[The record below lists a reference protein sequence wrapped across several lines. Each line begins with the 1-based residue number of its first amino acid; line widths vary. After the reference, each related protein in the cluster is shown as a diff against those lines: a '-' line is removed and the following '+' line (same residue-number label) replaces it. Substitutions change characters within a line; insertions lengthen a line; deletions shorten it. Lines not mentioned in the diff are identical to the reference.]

1 MGARPSSFRKSGG
14 GFLNNVDATITN
26 YQFTDEFNGNPF
38 TAGKNAQGKEKFH
51 SLYVALSARVDGAE
65 EDVTTTLFAGGFDDF
80 DVSEDGFTLTSD
92 EDKQLG
98 GGTAFAKLIQS
109 LVEAGFD
116 ENLLPEDEINY
127 QAIIGTRVRFTQQK
141 DEAGTAKLGK
151 RVDKKTGKSYDR
163 QDLVITNVYSLPDA
177 KPAKG
182 GKVTKPAAGKAGK
195 APAGVD
201 VAELATQTL
210 IDILSAAK
218 GKTIPKAKISMA
230 VLRLL
235 AKHPNREE
243 VRGLLN
249 NDAFLSDNELWKFEN
264 DVITLA

>member
-1 MGARPSSFRKSGG
+1 MASSMK
-14 GFLNNVDATITN
+14 
-26 YQFTDEFNGNPF
+26 FTLVCKKHG
-38 TAGKNAQGKEKFH
+38 
-51 SLYVALSARVDGAE
+51 Y
-65 EDVTTTLFAGGFDDF
+65 DDF
-80 DVSEDGFTLTSD
+80 DVSEDGYTLTSD

-163 QDLVITNVYSLPDA
+163 QDLVITNVYSLPEA
-177 KPAKG
+177 PKASKG
-182 GKVTKPAAGKAGK
+182 GKAAVKPAAGKGAKVGT
-195 APAGVD
+195 AVD
-201 VAELATQTL
+201 IAELATETL
-210 IDILSAAK
+210 VNILTASK
-218 GKTIPKAKISMA
+218 GKSIPKAKISMA

-235 AKHPNREE
+235 AKHANREE

-249 NDAFLSDNELWKFEN
+249 NDAFLGDSDLWSFED